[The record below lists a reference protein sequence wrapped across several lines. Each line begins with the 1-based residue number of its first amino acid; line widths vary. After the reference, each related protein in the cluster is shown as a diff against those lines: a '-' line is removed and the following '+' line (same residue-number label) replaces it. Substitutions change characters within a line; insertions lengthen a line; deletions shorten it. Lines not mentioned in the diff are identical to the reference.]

1 MEQAMNDIIK
11 NYTDNIYK
19 ALKQNNIEV
28 LLDDRDISPGNM
40 FSDSDL
46 IGIPYRITIGK
57 QFLEDNN
64 FEFKDRKKNKTYT
77 ISENNNTKKPTK
89 DALEGVLKLINR

>member
-1 MEQAMNDIIK
+1 M
-11 NYTDNIYK
+11 
-19 ALKQNNIEV
+19 
-28 LLDDRDISPGNM
+28 DDRDISPGNM

-89 DALEGVLKLINR
+89 DALEDVLKLINR

>member
-1 MEQAMNDIIK
+1 
-11 NYTDNIYK
+11 
-19 ALKQNNIEV
+19 
-28 LLDDRDISPGNM
+28 M

-89 DALEGVLKLINR
+89 DALEDVLKLINR